1 MAVTA
6 DADGNYL
13 GRRDG
18 VDVLS
23 NRIDQHVGQECG
35 SSVDGQFFKFR
46 CPATGFDENLFL
58 KTNRQE
64 LDQMNIFIA
73 MTFLLF
79 FFNCCCLLLS

>member
-46 CPATGFDENLFL
+46 CPATGFDENLF
-58 KTNRQE
+58 
-64 LDQMNIFIA
+64 
-73 MTFLLF
+73 
-79 FFNCCCLLLS
+79 